1 MMKLHKTLLVVA
13 AACAGSPASLH
24 AGMLLT
30 PFAGASFGGITDG
43 TKGTYGGDLTFLGER
58 DPLGLAVDFGYT
70 PSFLGSTGVGKNN
83 LASLMGHLVFA
94 TPGTV
99 RLYASAGLG
108 LVRMNVQDV
117 SGFFKEA
124 DNELGINVGGGLLL
138 LSGGSFGLRGD
149 IRYFRNLTNPE
160 PHEGLDVHL
169 GGLDYWR
176 ATGGLVLR
184 F

>member
-1 MMKLHKTLLVVA
+1 MKLHMTLLVVVA
-13 AACAGSPASLH
+13 AYAGSPGSLH

-30 PFAGASFGGITDG
+30 PFAGASFGGSTDG
-43 TKGTYGGDLTFLGER
+43 TKGVYGGDLTFLGER
-58 DPLGLAVDFGYT
+58 DPLGLGVDFGYT
-70 PSFLGSTGVGKNN
+70 PSFLGSTNVGKNN
-83 LASLMGHLVFA
+83 LVSLMGNLVFA

-108 LVRMNVQDV
+108 LVRTNVQDV
-117 SGFFKEA
+117 SGFFKEG
-124 DNELGINVGGGLLL
+124 DNELGIDVGGGLMLF
-138 LSGGSFGLRGD
+138 SGSALGLRGD

-160 PHEGLDVHL
+160 PKQGLDVDL
-169 GGLDYWR
+169 GGLSFWR